1 MSSTHYCNRCLSANP
16 AGQPHCGSCGA
27 RLVGLRGSRK
37 SQDSAIWLDAP
48 PLEQDTVPGPLEVTL
63 RNVDHPL
70 PPPPPPPA
78 PAPPE
83 LVGHPD
89 DKPVSSPHAAT
100 RAERRAAV
108 RRALLRAQH
117 AGSDSPV
124 DVLIY
129 DPDDDARQRIGVWL
143 SAFGFTLH
151 SVPTVAEAWD
161 VAATR
166 RLAAAFLDVAFDDS
180 DGGTGVA
187 LCKRIKAMSRRRGD
201 ARLTLMVLVSCRLS
215 PVGQV
220 AAQLA
225 GCDECLVKPVTR
237 GAVASVLDKH
247 GVRMP
252 LDSRRV

>member
-16 AGQPHCGSCGA
+16 ADQPHCGSCGA
-27 RLVGLRGSRK
+27 RLGGLRGARG
-37 SQDSAIWLDAP
+37 SQGSAIWLDAP

-63 RNVDHPL
+63 RNVDT
-70 PPPPPPPA
+70 PPPPPPSA
-78 PAPPE
+78 PAQPE
-83 LVGHPD
+83 LVGDPD
-89 DKPVSSPHAAT
+89 DKPVSSAHAAS

-117 AGSDSPV
+117 AAGDSPV
-124 DVLIY
+124 DVLVF
-129 DPDDDARQRIGVWL
+129 DPDDDARQRIGAWL

-151 SVPTVAEAWD
+151 SVSTVAEAWE
-161 VAATR
+161 VASTR

-180 DGGTGVA
+180 DGGAGVA

-201 ARLTLMVLVSCRLS
+201 TRPTLMVLVSCRLS